1 MSVYFTPAFNKFF
14 IDLAPNNNKDWFDVN
29 RNRYEQ
35 DVKLPFRGFT
45 ADVIKEISKIDPTVK
60 MEAKDA
66 IFRINRD
73 IRFSKDKYPYKMHMA
88 AAVSRLGK
96 KEPDVCGFYFQL
108 NPEKIQIW
116 HGAYFIETP
125 TLHQLRNYIAA
136 NLKTFTKLQRSKKF
150 ADYYGEVVGDGNS
163 RLSKELKAAAE
174 QEPLLFHKNL
184 YWGAELP
191 AKMITSK
198 DLLKTIIEHYK
209 AGKAM
214 ADFIDEGMKGKQ

>member
-73 IRFSKDKYPYKMHMA
+73 IRFSKDKYP
-88 AAVSRLGK
+88 
-96 KEPDVCGFYFQL
+96 
-108 NPEKIQIW
+108 
-116 HGAYFIETP
+116 
-125 TLHQLRNYIAA
+125 
-136 NLKTFTKLQRSKKF
+136 
-150 ADYYGEVVGDGNS
+150 
-163 RLSKELKAAAE
+163 
-174 QEPLLFHKNL
+174 
-184 YWGAELP
+184 
-191 AKMITSK
+191 
-198 DLLKTIIEHYK
+198 
-209 AGKAM
+209 
-214 ADFIDEGMKGKQ
+214 